1 MKFIVVVVLLAG
13 LVLTGLLLIKARLE
27 GNAKLQRRFVLAAE
41 YGDSWTEARDG
52 KGNLIGGLAPFFMHE

>member
-27 GNAKLQRRFVLAAE
+27 GTDPHDGPDQRR
-41 YGDSWTEARDG
+41 
-52 KGNLIGGLAPFFMHE
+52 

>member
-27 GNAKLQRRFVLAAE
+27 GK
-41 YGDSWTEARDG
+41 DPRDG
-52 KGNLIGGLAPFFMHE
+52 PNPRR